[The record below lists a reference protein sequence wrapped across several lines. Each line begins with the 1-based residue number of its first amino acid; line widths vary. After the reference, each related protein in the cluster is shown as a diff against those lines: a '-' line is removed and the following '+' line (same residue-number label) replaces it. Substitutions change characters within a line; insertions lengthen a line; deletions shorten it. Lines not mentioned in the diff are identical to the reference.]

1 MPAFLQ
7 DMPDPEKLR
16 AFPLWRAHHLAGD
29 RKGVWS
35 LHVTRNWRLTFRIED
50 GEIWGVDDE
59 TIIREKTMR
68 THNPVHPGRFL
79 RSEVIEAHNLS
90 VTEAAKVLRVSR
102 PTLSSVLNAKADLS
116 GEMALRFE
124 KAFGVDM
131 DTLMRMQNSYD
142 IAQTRSRAKEI
153 NVERYEPRPAA

>member
-1 MPAFLQ
+1 M
-7 DMPDPEKLR
+7 K
-16 AFPLWRAHHLAGD
+16 
-29 RKGVWS
+29 
-35 LHVTRNWRLTFRIED
+35 
-50 GEIWGVDDE
+50 
-59 TIIREKTMR
+59 IITNEKTMR
-68 THNPVHPGRFL
+68 MHNPVLPGRFL

-102 PTLSSVLNAKADLS
+102 PTLSSLLNAKADLS

-142 IAQTRSRAKEI
+142 IAQTRSRAKKI

>member
-1 MPAFLQ
+1 M
-7 DMPDPEKLR
+7 K
-16 AFPLWRAHHLAGD
+16 
-29 RKGVWS
+29 
-35 LHVTRNWRLTFRIED
+35 
-50 GEIWGVDDE
+50 

-68 THNPVHPGRFL
+68 MRNPVHPGRFL

-90 VTEAAKVLRVSR
+90 VTEAARALCVSR
-102 PTLSSVLNAKADLS
+102 PTLSSLLNARADLS

-142 IAQTRSRAKEI
+142 IAQTRNRAKEI
-153 NVERYEPRPAA
+153 NVERYKPRPAA